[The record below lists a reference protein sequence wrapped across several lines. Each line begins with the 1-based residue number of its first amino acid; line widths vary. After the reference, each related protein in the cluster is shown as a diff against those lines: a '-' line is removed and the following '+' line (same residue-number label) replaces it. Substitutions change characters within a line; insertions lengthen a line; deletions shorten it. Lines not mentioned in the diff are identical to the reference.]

1 MSTHQVINSLHF
13 RMTILFLVLLSVMFV
28 GYTKWVDHTLYSV
41 SWAPGEKEWYNDFQ
55 DSELDSIATLIAP
68 HLGETSFLDESI
80 ALYGAKIHEFDA
92 EVAVIAGSG
101 EVLISSAPESQSTTL
116 ISISPALL
124 DSMSTDEWDFTS
136 YPNMYNIDAYENRI
150 TSVVPLHA
158 DGDTLAAADG
168 WLISTFRP
176 VNANFEDTK
185 NDDRIRLIQGAA
197 VVLVYSFV
205 IGLVLLAWVS
215 RRIRL
220 LALDMNSFREGDFS
234 RRTNLS
240 GSDEIASL
248 GHGFNRLAD
257 RLSTV
262 ISKLQQSEEYR
273 SQLVANISHD
283 LRTPMATLRSYVES
297 FMLHWDKLKPE
308 DRDRQLSTIT
318 SNLDN
323 LENLI
328 ERLFD
333 LTQLESGQVD
343 FRPEEF
349 PLEEL
354 ADDVLRRL
362 KVKADEGGVELE
374 LEVEGELQLV
384 KADPLRIGQVLQN
397 LVDNAVRHS
406 SEGDKVVLKL
416 DKIDR
421 GIMVSVCDTGSGI
434 PAEDLPHVFERFY
447 TADKSRTGKNHGSGL
462 GLAIAHRIITA
473 HGGELT
479 VESLHGQG
487 TCFRFNLSA
496 Q

>member
-1 MSTHQVINSLHF
+1 MSARQVINSLHF
-13 RMTILFLVLLSVMFV
+13 RMTVLFLVLLSVMFV
-28 GYTKWVDHTLYSV
+28 GYTKWVDHTLYGV
-41 SWAPGEKEWYNDFQ
+41 EWAEGEEQWYNEFQ
-55 DSELDSIATLIAP
+55 DTELDSIATLIAP
-68 HLGETSFLDESI
+68 RMGESTFLTESI
-80 ALYGAKIHEFDA
+80 AKYGAVIDQFDA
-92 EVAVIAGSG
+92 EVALIDNNGD
-101 EVLISSAPESQSTTL
+101 VLYTSAPKSRSTTL
-116 ISISPALL
+116 LNVSPSLL
-124 DSMSTDEWDFTS
+124 DSMSLDDWDFTS

-150 TSVVPLHA
+150 TTVVPLHA
-158 DGDTLAAADG
+158 DGDTLTAADG

-176 VNANFEDTK
+176 VNAYFDDTK
-185 NDDRIRLIQGAA
+185 NDDRIRMIQGAA

-220 LALDMNSFREGDFS
+220 LSVDMKSFREGDFS

-257 RLSTV
+257 RLSSV
-262 ISKLQQSEEYR
+262 ISELQQSEEYR

-297 FMLHWDKLKPE
+297 FMLHWETLPTE
-308 DRDRQLSTIT
+308 DRDKQLTTIT

-354 ADDVLRRL
+354 ADDVLRQL
-362 KVKADEGGVELE
+362 EVKAAANDVKLV
-374 LEVEGELQLV
+374 LEVEGDLQLV

-397 LVDNAVRHS
+397 LVDNAVQHS
-406 SEGDKVVLKL
+406 QDGDNVTVKL
-416 DKIDR
+416 TRIER
-421 GIMVSVCDTGSGI
+421 GIMASVCDNGSGI
-434 PAEDLPHVFERFY
+434 AEEDLPHVFERFY
-447 TADKSRTGKNHGSGL
+447 TANKSRTGSNSGSGL

-479 VESLHGQG
+479 VESRKGHG

>member
-13 RMTILFLVLLSVMFV
+13 RMAILFLVLLSVMFV

-41 SWAPGEKEWYNDFQ
+41 SWAPGEEEWYNEFQ
-55 DSELDSIATLIAP
+55 DTELDSIATLIAP
-68 HLGETSFLDESI
+68 HLGETSFLDASI
-80 ALYGAKIHEFDA
+80 AKYGTIIHEFDA
-92 EVAVIAGSG
+92 EIAVVAEDG
-101 EVLISSAPESQSTTL
+101 EVLITSAPPSLSTTL
-116 ISISPALL
+116 ISISPTLL
-124 DSMSTDEWDFTS
+124 DSMSTEEWDFTS

-150 TSVVPLHA
+150 TSVVPLYA

-176 VNANFEDTK
+176 VNADFEDTK
-185 NDDRIRLIQGAA
+185 NDDRVRLIQGAA
-197 VVLVYSFV
+197 VILVYSLV

-215 RRIRL
+215 RRIRR

-262 ISKLQQSEEYR
+262 ITELQQSEEYR

-297 FMLHWDKLKPE
+297 FMLHWDKLEAK
-308 DRDRQLSTIT
+308 DRDRQLTTIT

-323 LENLI
+323 LESLI

-343 FRPEEF
+343 FRPEVF

-354 ADDVLRRL
+354 ADDILRQL
-362 KVKADEGGVELE
+362 EVKADAQGIKLE
-374 LEVEGELQLV
+374 LEVEGKLELV

-406 SEGDKVVLKL
+406 LEGGQVVLKL
-416 DKIDR
+416 AKIER
-421 GIMVSVCDTGSGI
+421 GIMVSVSDSGTGISE
-434 PAEDLPHVFERFY
+434 EDLPHVFERFY
-447 TADKSRTGKNHGSGL
+447 TADKSRTGRNHGSGL

-479 VESLHGQG
+479 VESRQGSG

-496 Q
+496 